1 MIKWIVVLGVAIIVV
16 VIGSVGRI
24 PFTEQKLATTEETRA
39 KFAEDNTPTYTRL
52 QAISFIEDYLRE
64 SCESGEKYL
73 LNVGSFEARWTRAPW
88 ADDYHVRDDREWTVS
103 DPLTGAF
110 WRLYENTLNIITVR
124 GDC

>member
-1 MIKWIVVLGVAIIVV
+1 M
-16 VIGSVGRI
+16 
-24 PFTEQKLATTEETRA
+24 
-39 KFAEDNTPTYTRL
+39 D
-52 QAISFIEDYLRE
+52 
-64 SCESGEKYL
+64 
-73 LNVGSFEARWTRAPW
+73 APW